1 MTKYNVSP
9 LVAREIEFSTGTI
22 FGGSWC
28 RYFISI
34 TLHQCYIEATWKT
47 RPKNDLDG
55 NKEIFNSLQEY
66 LDWFANLKKTY
77 GRRISR
83 KQMVYAAYD
92 ETTRSFSYKPYENW
106 ATRRSKEKLKN
117 LEAIRELLASHP
129 IYTYDYSDG
138 LLINKEATNIQVY
151 SIDLEDEPFAAYISG
166 YIITYASEEVLFEN
180 LRENIISHM
189 DLTKGADDQYYDYSP
204 AQVEAILFGI
214 LQLTP
219 EHQDYIIT
227 GLKKHLRE
235 FIQDDEQD
243 EDMISQYTNIYNA
256 IEKWESDHRETE
268 IFQQLAVS
276 ELFNQLNK

>member
-1 MTKYNVSP
+1 M
-9 LVAREIEFSTGTI
+9 
-22 FGGSWC
+22 
-28 RYFISI
+28 
-34 TLHQCYIEATWKT
+34 
-47 RPKNDLDG
+47 
-55 NKEIFNSLQEY
+55 KE
-66 LDWFANLKKTY
+66 
-77 GRRISR
+77 
-83 KQMVYAAYD
+83 
-92 ETTRSFSYKPYENW
+92 
-106 ATRRSKEKLKN
+106 LKN

-138 LLINKEATNIQVY
+138 LCINQEATNIQVY
-151 SIDLEDEPFAAYISG
+151 SIDDLEDEPFADYISG

-180 LRENIISHM
+180 LKENLISYM

-204 AQVEAILFGI
+204 AQVEAILFGA

-243 EDMISQYTNIYNA
+243 EDMISQYTSIYNA
-256 IEKWESDHRETE
+256 IEKWESDHKETE
-268 IFQQLAVS
+268 ILQQLAVS